1 MRLVTNKT
9 HVFHLSYRIRRH
21 NESITETVEM
31 DLSFIASCYAER
43 ILPIRKVMVYFRGM
57 YRGRILL
64 PFNKQLLALK
74 QGRMECRALQ
84 IYREQSDSV
93 SLFRSLD
100 VFFARFLF

>member
-1 MRLVTNKT
+1 
-9 HVFHLSYRIRRH
+9 
-21 NESITETVEM
+21 M
-31 DLSFIASCYAER
+31 DLSIASCYAER

-57 YRGRILL
+57 YRERILL

-74 QGRMECRALQ
+74 QGGMECRALQ